1 MNRTVLFPAIAIAAG
16 LALPLAARVHADD
29 AAAGSGSASSGS
41 ASASSAAPPGSASA
55 PASAP
60 ASASA
65 SAKGP
70 AKKPSED
77 DPLVIPEGVKPVIG
91 SNVSPEDNRPS
102 GAVSRTGLFPLAYKQ
117 RIGNEITS
125 AIFPFYYERRAF
137 DDAQKLV
144 DRESFYGL
152 YYRRR
157 SARFDVDAA
166 FPLFLRWRDDQTTTT
181 VVPPVLWRDGPNG
194 EWHRWLAPLFFASS
208 QPDGGYLHIP
218 ALLTFSHHNPKSAF
232 SLIGG
237 LGFYDRTG
245 KDVDWGLVPL
255 VFGGN
260 NSEKLTSY
268 FLIPPLLTYHSENKD
283 AGASTT
289 WVGPVLYK
297 SSPKKTVFDLFP
309 LLFHN
314 HGIAEGEG
322 YTSTTLLPLF
332 HYSRSA
338 TKSLIVTPVFGS
350 AKDDEGETTI
360 TPFYSRYRGRTRLDL
375 AGPIIPLFAHYVDP
389 DAYRESY
396 LFGPV
401 YTSSDPT
408 RFSVITPLFAHFAE
422 RGVGRTTW
430 VFPTFT
436 HTTDKDGWSFNLHPL
451 VYTAK
456 SGDTWHDVV
465 APIWWD
471 FGSAKKRSTV
481 LFPVFWRF
489 RDEEGTTQVAL
500 NTVWIDR
507 KSSRGANWDFYFLP
521 VFHVGDSPN
530 GSAWDFLFGFVGYKR
545 EGTYKQLK
553 LLWIPIDLTKPP
565 PTSTGAPAK

>member
-1 MNRTVLFPAIAIAAG
+1 MRRAVLLPALALAAG
-16 LALPLAARVHADD
+16 LALPLALRVHADD
-29 AAAGSGSASSGS
+29 TAAPGGAPSGAASAA
-41 ASASSAAPPGSASA
+41 ASASGSTS
-55 PASAP
+55 

-65 SAKGP
+65 SGGP
-70 AKKPSED
+70 KKPAED
-77 DPLVIPEGVKPVIG
+77 DPLAIPEGIKPILG
-91 SNVSPEDNRPS
+91 SNITPEDQHPT
-102 GAVSRTGLFPLAYKQ
+102 GAISRTGIFPLAYKQ

-137 DDAQKLV
+137 SDEQKLV
-144 DRESFYGL
+144 DRETFYGL

-181 VVPPVLWRDGPNG
+181 IVPPVLWRDGPNG

-218 ALLTFSHHNPKSAF
+218 GLLTFSHHNVDRAF

-237 LGFYDRTG
+237 IGFYDRTK
-245 KDVDWGLVPL
+245 KDVDWGVVPL
-255 VFGGN
+255 VFGGH
-260 NSEKLTSY
+260 NSEKLTNY
-268 FLIPPLLTYHSENKD
+268 FLIPPLLTYHAENKD
-283 AGASTT
+283 QGTSTT
-289 WVGPVLYK
+289 WAGPVLYK
-297 SSPKKTVFDLFP
+297 SAPKRTVLDVFP

-314 HGIAEGEG
+314 HGIEDGEG
-322 YTSTTLLPLF
+322 YTSTTFLPLF

-338 TKSLIVTPVFGS
+338 TKNLLVTPLFGH

-360 TPFYSRYRGRTRLDL
+360 TPVYSRYRGRTRLDL

-396 LFGPV
+396 LVGPV
-401 YTSSDPT
+401 WTSSDP
-408 RFSVITPLFAHFAE
+408 RNFSVITPLFAHFAE

-430 VFPTFT
+430 VFPSIV
-436 HTTDKDGWSFNLHPL
+436 HSTDRDGWSFNLHPL
-451 VYTAK
+451 VYTASSK
-456 SGDTWHDVV
+456 DSWHDVV

-500 NTVWIDR
+500 NTVYLDR
-507 KSSRGANWDFYFLP
+507 KSSRGTSWDFYFLP

-545 EGTYKQLK
+545 EGSYKQLK

-565 PTSTGAPAK
+565 AATQPAK